1 MDELS
6 LVYYGHVFDATG
18 YGQAAR
24 GYVHA
29 LHAAGVRLSVVDLM
43 QHPRQVGDDLIE
55 SLVGRGTTADVH
67 LFHGIPPQWAR
78 LAFPL
83 RNAIGMT
90 VWETDTMPMQWR
102 TALSHV
108 VEVWLPCD
116 FNVSV
121 FQRELRT
128 PVFKLPHVVQP
139 RRWNGEVAPL
149 EAALQIAPDDYVVYS
164 IFEWQDRK
172 GPCEIV
178 SAYLQA
184 FRDVRDTLLVIK
196 TNPGAAAMAAHAVA
210 TTRKQLQS
218 DARVSIRAE
227 AWSDAQVEA
236 LHRRGDAYISLHR
249 GEGWCYPLFE
259 AATHG
264 KPVVATAYGG
274 PLEYLDA
281 QTSELVPYD
290 LVPVRQRYTYYHP
303 AMKWA
308 QPDVSGAAFALRRQY
323 EQREQAKARAAA
335 GAAKIRDA
343 YSVEAV
349 GATARQQLLAV
360 LRRTNAPRWQGLRRA
375 DGVRRLR
382 PPVPIPPDWYDRG
395 YFEDGRKSNWQD
407 GYHWPSFAGVFT
419 DTAAFLTSVFGDAHS
434 FLDVGCAKGFLVRT
448 LRHRGQLCWGVDHSR
463 WALEHAE
470 PSARPFLMQA
480 RAEALAA
487 HRRFDLILAFDLL
500 PHLTEDQACGFLER
514 ARELANMG
522 IVAVIRSFETAEDEA
537 RYREARDDGDLS
549 HILMRTRAWWHE
561 RFLRA
566 GWQQDGLHHALAQ
579 VCQQHELTRRMGW
592 QMYVYAAGTTGNSA
606 AGK

>member
-1 MDELS
+1 VDDLS

-24 GYVHA
+24 GYLHA

-43 QHPRQVGDDLIE
+43 PHPRQVRDDLIE
-55 SLVGRGTTADVH
+55 SLVGRSTAADVH

-121 FQRELRT
+121 FRRELRT
-128 PVFKLPHVVQP
+128 PLFKLPHVVQP
-139 RRWNGEVAPL
+139 RRWNGEVAPH
-149 EAALQIAPDDYVVYS
+149 EAALQIAADDYVVYS

-178 SAYLQA
+178 AAYLQA

-196 TNPGAAAMAAHAVA
+196 TNPGAAAIAAQAVA
-210 TTRKQLQS
+210 MARTQLRS
-218 DARVSIRAE
+218 EARVSIRAE

-236 LHRRGDAYISLHR
+236 LHRRGDAYLSLHR

-264 KPVVATAYGG
+264 NPVVATAYGG

-281 QTSELVPYD
+281 QSSELVPYD
-290 LVPVRQRYTYYHP
+290 LVPVRQRYAYYHP

-308 QPDVSGAAFALRRQY
+308 QPDVPGAVLALRRLY
-323 EQREQAKARAAA
+323 EQREQAEARAAA
-335 GAAKIRDA
+335 AAARIRDA
-343 YSVEAV
+343 YSVDAV
-349 GATARQQLLAV
+349 GAAARQELLAV
-360 LRRTNAPRWQGLRRA
+360 LRRTNAPRWQRLRRA
-375 DGVRRLR
+375 DGARRLR
-382 PPVPIPPDWYDRG
+382 PPAPIPADWYDRG
-395 YFEDGRKSNWQD
+395 YFEDGTKSNWQD
-407 GYHWPSFAGVFT
+407 GYQWPSFAGVFT
-419 DTAAFLTSVFGDAHS
+419 DTAAFLTSIFGEANS
-434 FLDVGCAKGFLVRT
+434 LLDVGCAKGFLVRT
-448 LRHRGQLCWGVDHSR
+448 LRERGKLCWGVDHSR
-463 WALEHAE
+463 WALEHAD
-470 PSARPFLMQA
+470 PIARPFLAQA
-480 RAEALAA
+480 RAETLAA
-487 HRRFDLILAFDLL
+487 QRRFDLVLAFDLL
-500 PHLTEDQACGFLER
+500 PQLTEDQACRFLER
-514 ARELANMG
+514 ARELASTG
-522 IVAVIRSFETAEDEA
+522 IVAVIRSFETEADEA
-537 RYREARDDGDLS
+537 RYREAGEDGDLS

-566 GWQQDGLHHALAQ
+566 GWRQDGLHRALAQ
-579 VCQQHELTRRMGW
+579 ACQQHELTRRMGW
-592 QMYVYAAGTTGNSA
+592 QMYVYAAGTA
-606 AGK
+606 